1 MILFIFTS
9 VQFFFKCFFFI
20 VRNTLGWKIKLFF
33 TQMEYIVCIA
43 EPAHLSNSS

>member
-1 MILFIFTS
+1 MFLFHSKEYIRLKNKAT
-9 VQFFFKCFFFI
+9 
-20 VRNTLGWKIKLFF
+20 FF